1 MRFLPLLVKF
11 WRLLDGHVTLA
22 IMAPIVAFGGW
33 VPMILNLGSRGAVA
47 WNLPNVVGWIQTLAM
62 VGTVIT
68 VVISL
73 QMLPERPK
81 KYKKKK
87 TFFMVLQWIL
97 MPIIAIVYQSAAA
110 FYAQTRLMLGKY
122 MEKFD
127 VTRKIVKK

>member
-1 MRFLPLLVKF
+1 
-11 WRLLDGHVTLA
+11 
-22 IMAPIVAFGGW
+22 
-33 VPMILNLGSRGAVA
+33 MILNLGSRGAVA